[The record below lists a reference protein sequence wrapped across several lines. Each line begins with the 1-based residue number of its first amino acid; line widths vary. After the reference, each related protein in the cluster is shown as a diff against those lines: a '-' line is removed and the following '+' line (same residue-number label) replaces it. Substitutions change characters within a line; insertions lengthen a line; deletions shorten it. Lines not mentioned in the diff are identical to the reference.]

1 MRILP
6 EPRRP
11 AGALRHCAVET
22 LETVLAAAADTGGD
36 WQHALSGS
44 AGSDLTGA
52 GQTVVVIDSGIAY
65 DHASLGGGIGPN
77 HRVVGGWD
85 FAEND
90 SDPYDD
96 GPMGSHGTHIAGI
109 IASTHETAR
118 GLAPGVDLVALRVF
132 DDDGNSDL
140 AWIEQALD
148 WVHEHRLAFRSPITT
163 VNLSIGMRWNGA
175 SVPNWTTIEDEL
187 AMLEADGIFTAVA
200 AGNGFA
206 AHQVVGLNYPA
217 ASAFVVPVMSVEADG
232 QLSSFSQRHER
243 AIAAPGR
250 QIRST
255 VPDYAG
261 NFNYRTD
268 DFTIYTG
275 TSMAAPYV
283 AAASVIVRQAMHR
296 AGESGISQDAI
307 ESVMRNTADTI
318 FDPTTGR
325 SYLRLNLARAVD
337 TILHQVETVDPTT
350 TITTATPA
358 ITTPT
363 TTSPTTTTATTTAPI
378 TTLPTT
384 TTSPTHIVA
393 DPIEPVT
400 PLPRRDQTLSRIGAS
415 RKKSGWVTGRAAHWS
430 IGRGTGVAD
439 TLSAG
444 RTVRIH
450 RLNISIEHVAASFD
464 AVYAQGEHDTASVEA
479 ADNIYT
485 EIGR

>member
-11 AGALRHCAVET
+11 AGAQRHCAVET

-44 AGSDLTGA
+44 AGWDLTGA

-65 DHASLGGGIGPN
+65 DHAALGGGFGPN
-77 HRVVGGWD
+77 YRVVGGWD

-90 SDPYDD
+90 ADPYDD

-109 IASTHETAR
+109 IASAHETAR

-187 AMLEADGIFTAVA
+187 AALEADGIFTAVA

-206 AHQVVGLNYPA
+206 EHQVVGLNYPA

-268 DFTIYTG
+268 DFAVYTG

-296 AGESGISQDAI
+296 AGQDEISQDAI
-307 ESVMRNTADTI
+307 ESVLRSTADTT
-318 FDPTTGR
+318 FDPVTGQ

-337 TILHQVETVDPTT
+337 TIMPDEESVP
-350 TITTATPA
+350 P
-358 ITTPT
+358 TTPT
-363 TTSPTTTTATTTAPI
+363 TTTPTTTT
-378 TTLPTT
+378 PTT
-384 TTSPTHIVA
+384 TTPTTTTTTPTTTTTDVVV
-393 DPIEPVT
+393 DYVQPVT
-400 PLPRRDQTLSRIGAS
+400 FPPRSGQTIFRIGATRERTS
-415 RKKSGWVTGRAAHWS
+415 WIGRRSWDWS
-430 IGRGTGVAD
+430 VGRGTGVAD
-439 TLSAG
+439 TSTLSAG
-444 RTVRIH
+444 RASIRLR
-450 RLNISIEHVAASFD
+450 RLNTSYEREAASFD
-464 AVYAQGEHDTASVEA
+464 AVHAQAARDTTDVAA
-479 ADNIYT
+479 ADNVYT

>member
-1 MRILP
+1 MLP
-6 EPRRP
+6 GPRRQV
-11 AGALRHCAVET
+11 GALRHCSIET
-22 LETVLAAAADTGGD
+22 LEIVLATAADTAGD
-36 WQHALSGS
+36 WRPTLAGS
-44 AGSDLTGA
+44 AGLDLDGA

-65 DHASLGGGIGPN
+65 DHGALGGGFGPN

-90 SDPYDD
+90 ADPYDD

-118 GLAPGVDLVALRVF
+118 GLAPGADLVALRVF

-148 WVHEHRLAFRSPITT
+148 WVHDHRHAFQSPITT

-187 AMLEADGIFTAVA
+187 AILEADGIFTAVA

-206 AHQVVGLNYPA
+206 EQQIVGLNYPA
-217 ASAFVVPVMSVEADG
+217 ASLFVVPVMSVDADG

-250 QIRST
+250 QIRGT

-268 DFTIYTG
+268 DFAIYTG

-283 AAASVIVRQAMHR
+283 AAASVLVRQAMHR
-296 AGESGISQDAI
+296 AGQSAINQDAI
-307 ESVMRNTADTI
+307 ESVMRNTADTV
-318 FDPTTGR
+318 FDPITGQ

-337 TILHQVETVDPTT
+337 TILPQVETVAPTT
-350 TITTATPA
+350 KVTTTTPSTTTPA
-358 ITTPT
+358 LTPT
-363 TTSPTTTTATTTAPI
+363 TSIPG

-384 TTSPTHIVA
+384 TTSPTHVVP
-393 DPIEPVT
+393 DSFEPVT
-400 PLPRRDQTLSRIGAS
+400 PPPRRDQTLYRIGAV
-415 RKKSGWVTGRAAHWS
+415 RKKAGWLTGRAAHWS
-430 IGRGTGVAD
+430 VGRGTGVAD

-444 RTVRIH
+444 RSIRIH
-450 RLNISIEHVAASFD
+450 KLNISVEHVAASFD
-464 AVYAQGEHDTASVEA
+464 AVYAQGERDTASIEA
-479 ADNIYT
+479 ADDIYT